1 MTKAAIIKLSDYKQ
15 RMQSS
20 GTDDGSRMQAERA
33 EKLVKDSMEIDKKG
47 LTATEILNAN
57 LLKLTKAIQE
67 QNKAGMISDK
77 AGGVK
82 SYGGAKGAIKERV
95 DNIKDFFTLRGFLDK
110 TGIVERGSKGFL
122 GGIVDAGLEKRE
134 AKQQYVKDRLNIDKN
149 YVKGIG
155 GGVEKATE
163 TFSKQFDAGQESL
176 IAVQNNKKEMD
187 RLAAAGFTPDQ
198 IARSTEAKQQAG
210 LEADLAKKDSR
221 FRILGGPA
229 ADKESP
235 KATKDN
241 VLPFKSDD
249 MTSSEEEVENLRLM
263 NDQTGLL
270 AKIEENTRP
279 VTGGAKG
286 GDEKEKAKGM
296 FEGLTGGMGGFIKRM
311 IGNIGSV
318 LSSIG
323 SLLVEGLVGAFK
335 FLFNPRMLLKVLT
348 KVALPIMIVGSLVNG
363 LIDGFK
369 TFFETGSLTEALIA
383 GLGGVLDFLTFGLID
398 KNTIK
403 AVSDWIGGFVDDFI
417 IKPVQEFI
425 GFIGKS
431 FDEYIAQP
439 LTKAFEWVGG
449 VMDEYIVQPI
459 KDFFAPV
466 GDFFKNISDGIKGF
480 FENFEIPGFKIFGKE
495 FGPWHPFKK
504 ETTTT
509 ESAPANDQKFV
520 AYSQQRST
528 GDMLAKEA
536 SDKETGNQS
545 ASYKAEVKKKTTDLA
560 AANPEM
566 EKRYQLDKKN
576 LKPIKTD
583 EELKKELLSDSPNVT
598 IDKKLLADKVAGD
611 SKAVEAGKTTPP
623 PAPAPTII
631 QQNNSN
637 TSRQTTQISSPQPRN
652 YDNPINE
659 FVRKRA
665 YQ

>member
-20 GTDDGSRMQAERA
+20 GTDDGARMQSERA
-33 EKLVKDSMEIDKKG
+33 EKLVKDSMEVDKKG

-57 LLKLTKAIQE
+57 LVNLTKAIQE
-67 QNKAGMISDK
+67 QNKAGQISDK

-82 SYGGAKGAIKERV
+82 AYGGAKGAIKERV

-122 GGIVDAGLEKRE
+122 GGIADAALEKRE
-134 AKQQYVKDRLNIDKN
+134 ARQQYVKDRLNVDKN

-155 GGVEKATE
+155 GGVDKASQ
-163 TFSKQFDAGQESL
+163 TFAKQFDVGQESL
-176 IAVQNNKKEMD
+176 ISVQNNKKEMD

-229 ADKESP
+229 MEKAP
-235 KATKDN
+235 KATRDN
-241 VLPFKSDD
+241 VVPFKSDD
-249 MTSSEEEVENLRLM
+249 TTTSEEEVENLRLM
-263 NDQTGLL
+263 NDQTSIL

-279 VTGGAKG
+279 VAANKG
-286 GDEKEKAKGM
+286 GDDKEKTKGM
-296 FEGLTGGMGGFIKRM
+296 FEGLTGGMGGFVKRM
-311 IGNIGSV
+311 IGSIGSV

-323 SLLVEGLVGAFK
+323 GLIVDGLVGAFK
-335 FLFNPRMLLKVLT
+335 FLFNPRMLLKLLT
-348 KVALPIMIVGSLVNG
+348 KVALPVMIVGSLVNG
-363 LIDGFK
+363 IIDGFK
-369 TFFETGSLTEALIA
+369 AFAETGSIGEALIA
-383 GLGGVLDFLTFGLID
+383 GLGGVLEFLTFGLID
-398 KNTIK
+398 KDTIK

-417 IKPVQEFI
+417 IKPVKDFI

-431 FDEYIAQP
+431 FDEYIAKP

-480 FENFEIPGFKIFGKE
+480 FDNFEIPGFSIMGKQ

-504 ETTTT
+504 EPAAST
-509 ESAPANDQKFV
+509 ESSPANDQKFV
-520 AYSQQRST
+520 QYSQQRAT
-528 GDMLAKEA
+528 GDMMAKEA

-545 ASYKAEVKKKTTDLA
+545 KSYKAEVAKKTTDLA

-566 EKRYQLDKKN
+566 EKRYQLDKSN
-576 LKPIKTD
+576 LKPIKT
-583 EELKKELLSDSPNVT
+583 EAELKKELLSDSPNVT
-598 IDKKLLADKVAGD
+598 VDKKLLADKVSAD
-611 SKAVEAGKTTPP
+611 SKAIEAAKSTP
-623 PAPAPTII
+623 PAPVAPTII

-652 YDNPINE
+652 YENPINE

-665 YQ
+665 YG